1 MGVEPTSS
9 AWEADILPMNYARTV
24 TFFIIYLFAREF
36 NIIISRNAKER
47 VELQLM

>member
-1 MGVEPTSS
+1 
-9 AWEADILPMNYARTV
+9 MNYARTV

-47 VELQLM
+47 LFSRS

>member
-36 NIIISRNAKER
+36 NIAAHKVYSHSSFSDN
-47 VELQLM
+47 